1 MSDLIQASL
10 AEIRAR
16 LAGGDVSAEAVAK
29 ACLDRIAETEPSIH
43 ALITVREQA
52 LEEARAL
59 DAQGPDASK
68 PLWGVPVTVKDAIV
82 TKGTRTTAG
91 SKILGGFNPFY
102 DAFVVERLKEA
113 GAVIVGK
120 NNMDE
125 FAMGSTTENS
135 AYQVTHNPWNLDRVP
150 GGSSGGSACSVAASQ
165 CFASLGSD
173 TGGSIRQPASFCGCV
188 GIKPTYGRVSRYGLI
203 AYGSSL
209 DQIGPLARTAED
221 CARVLSVIAG
231 HDDRDSTCSPEAV
244 PDYAAGCASAS
255 LKGHRIGIPK
265 EFFGSGLS
273 DDVRAVIDS
282 VIDSARKE
290 GCEIVEVSLPIP
302 RLLSPPTI
310 SWLWQRRVPTWPA
323 LTACVSATVQRSRR
337 ICRRCTRSPAR
348 RASEPR

>member
-10 AEIRAR
+10 AEIRTR

-125 FAMGSTTENS
+125 FAMGSSTENS
-135 AYQVTHNPWNLDRVP
+135 AFGPTRNPRDPERIP
-150 GGSSGGSACSVAASQ
+150 GGSSGGSAASVAANQ
-165 CFASLGSD
+165 CYASLGTD
-173 TGGSIRQPASFCGCV
+173 TGGSIRQPAALCGCV
-188 GIKPTYGRVSRYGLI
+188 GLKPTYGRVSRYGVI

-209 DQIGPLARTAED
+209 DQVGPLARTVGE
-221 CARVLSVIAG
+221 L
-231 HDDRDSTCSPEAV
+231 
-244 PDYAAGCASAS
+244 PDADVDYILNACLDVTQTRFHLFAAPRRQLC
-255 LKGHRIGIPK
+255 
-265 EFFGSGLS
+265 
-273 DDVRAVIDS
+273 
-282 VIDSARKE
+282 
-290 GCEIVEVSLPIP
+290 
-302 RLLSPPTI
+302 RLLPYRP
-310 SWLWQRRVPTWPA
+310 QGRAP
-323 LTACVSATVQRSRR
+323 
-337 ICRRCTRSPAR
+337 R
-348 RASEPR
+348 RAPRIHGRRAGRPGRQGVPRRP

>member
-125 FAMGSTTENS
+125 FAMGSSTEN
-135 AYQVTHNPWNLDRVP
+135 PRDPERIP
-150 GGSSGGSACSVAASQ
+150 GGSSGGSAASVAANQ
-165 CFASLGSD
+165 CYASLGTD
-173 TGGSIRQPASFCGCV
+173 TGGSIRQPAALCGCV
-188 GIKPTYGRVSRYGLI
+188 GLKPTYGRVSRYGVI

-209 DQIGPLARTAED
+209 AQVAR
-221 CARVLSVIAG
+221 
-231 HDDRDSTCSPEAV
+231 
-244 PDYAAGCASAS
+244 
-255 LKGHRIGIPK
+255 
-265 EFFGSGLS
+265 
-273 DDVRAVIDS
+273 
-282 VIDSARKE
+282 
-290 GCEIVEVSLPIP
+290 
-302 RLLSPPTI
+302 
-310 SWLWQRRVPTWPA
+310 
-323 LTACVSATVQRSRR
+323 
-337 ICRRCTRSPAR
+337 
-348 RASEPR
+348 

>member
-113 GAVIVGK
+113 GAVISEDGRRFLFHISELLHLPLRSTHTQGAVTRM
-120 NNMDE
+120 NM
-125 FAMGSTTENS
+125 
-135 AYQVTHNPWNLDRVP
+135 R
-150 GGSSGGSACSVAASQ
+150 
-165 CFASLGSD
+165 
-173 TGGSIRQPASFCGCV
+173 
-188 GIKPTYGRVSRYGLI
+188 
-203 AYGSSL
+203 
-209 DQIGPLARTAED
+209 AE
-221 CARVLSVIAG
+221 
-231 HDDRDSTCSPEAV
+231 
-244 PDYAAGCASAS
+244 
-255 LKGHRIGIPK
+255 
-265 EFFGSGLS
+265 
-273 DDVRAVIDS
+273 
-282 VIDSARKE
+282 
-290 GCEIVEVSLPIP
+290 
-302 RLLSPPTI
+302 
-310 SWLWQRRVPTWPA
+310 
-323 LTACVSATVQRSRR
+323 
-337 ICRRCTRSPAR
+337 
-348 RASEPR
+348 